1 MFDKRLMKLCP
12 ESRKYIAGNVI
23 LQWLELGLNAVM
35 ILCIALAIDQ
45 LRREQLNGI
54 FTLVIII
61 ACTIPLR
68 AAAAQGATKMSYLAS
83 RTVKRVLRERIYG
96 KLLRL
101 GVSYREHA
109 NTAELVQESVEGVEQ
124 LESYFGQYLPQFFYA
139 FIAPLTLFVMVGS
152 AGAWGVAAVLL
163 VCVPLIPAAIM
174 IVQKIAKKL
183 LAKYWGQYTQL
194 GSAFLENLQGMTTLK
209 IYQADERKNVEM
221 NEEAQHFRTVTM
233 KVLTIQLNSV
243 TIMDFVA
250 YGGAALGIV
259 LAAKAFLS
267 GALTL
272 SAAVFILLL
281 SADFFLPMR
290 RLGSYFHVAMNGM
303 ASSDR
308 IFRFLALEDP
318 PEKTQQAQ
326 AGEIRLENVRFT
338 YDGERDVLHG
348 VDLCFPA
355 GGFTG
360 IVGSSGSGK
369 STVAALI
376 LGRGTPCEG
385 RVTLNGAD
393 LSTLR
398 EDSLMKTVTYLG
410 FGSVFFKG
418 TVRENLLL
426 AAPAAA
432 DDALWNVLERCGLAD
447 FLRGEQGLETV
458 LLENAGNLSGGQKQ
472 RLAFA
477 RALLHD
483 SPVYIFDEATSN
495 IDVESETLLLHEIKQ
510 LAKEKSVIMISHRLA
525 NVTAAQKIYCMEDG
539 CVVGAGT
546 HEQLLAGCG
555 AYCRLWQT
563 QQALERLQGRRSD
576 KI

>member
-233 KVLTIQLNSV
+233 KVLTMQLNSV

-432 DDALWNVLERCGLAD
+432 DDALRTC
-447 FLRGEQGLETV
+447 
-458 LLENAGNLSGGQKQ
+458 
-472 RLAFA
+472 
-477 RALLHD
+477 
-483 SPVYIFDEATSN
+483 
-495 IDVESETLLLHEIKQ
+495 
-510 LAKEKSVIMISHRLA
+510 
-525 NVTAAQKIYCMEDG
+525 
-539 CVVGAGT
+539 
-546 HEQLLAGCG
+546 
-555 AYCRLWQT
+555 
-563 QQALERLQGRRSD
+563 
-576 KI
+576 